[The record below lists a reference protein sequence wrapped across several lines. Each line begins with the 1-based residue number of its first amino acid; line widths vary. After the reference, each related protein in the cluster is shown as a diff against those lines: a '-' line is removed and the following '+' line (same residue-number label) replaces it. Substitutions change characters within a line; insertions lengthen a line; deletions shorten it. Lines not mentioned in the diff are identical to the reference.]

1 MEWRAIIV
9 DSWCEDCKHSLEFR
23 WQHII
28 TQLIRRGQPCVFE
41 YLGGDPYLF
50 GLHTFPQSKDFVS
63 SGLNS
68 LNLDG
73 PVFPVLHVVSYGGTA
88 VQTAVSLSFVYV
100 GCVSC
105 A

>member
-1 MEWRAIIV
+1 MATYDRAAYKTGPALHLGV
-9 DSWCEDCKHSLEFR
+9 RGVRSL
-23 WQHII
+23 
-28 TQLIRRGQPCVFE
+28 LIR
-41 YLGGDPYLF
+41 
-50 GLHTFPQSKDFVS
+50 LHTFPQSKDFVS

-100 GCVSC
+100 GCVSY

>member
-9 DSWCEDCKHSLEFR
+9 DSGCEDCKRCLEFR

-28 TQLIRRGQPCVFE
+28 TQLIRRGHPPVFE
-41 YLGGDPYLF
+41 YVGGGLAIR
-50 GLHTFPQSKDFVS
+50 LHTFPQSKDFVS

-73 PVFPVLHVVSYGGTA
+73 PVFPVLHVVSYDGPA
-88 VQTAVSLSFVYV
+88 VQTGVSLSFVYV

>member
-1 MEWRAIIV
+1 MEWPAIIV
-9 DSWCEDCKHSLEFR
+9 DSGCEDCKRCLEFT

-28 TQLIRRGQPCVFE
+28 TQLIRRGQLCILE
-41 YLGGDPYLF
+41 YVGRSIPIR
-50 GLHTFPQSKDFVS
+50 LHTFLQSKDFVS

-73 PVFPVLHVVSYGGTA
+73 PVFPVLRVVSYDGTA